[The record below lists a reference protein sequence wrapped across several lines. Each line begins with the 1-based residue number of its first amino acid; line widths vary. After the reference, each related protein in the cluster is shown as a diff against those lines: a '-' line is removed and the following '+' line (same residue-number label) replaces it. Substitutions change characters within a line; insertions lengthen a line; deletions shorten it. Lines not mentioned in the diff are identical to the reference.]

1 MKKTVLVLIIVL
13 LVLAIIVGCAALYF
27 LNSPYYA
34 LMGIMK
40 DVKAEGM
47 DGLESHLTGNAAEL
61 MDKVTSVTENPTLT
75 TILGLFVQADYQK
88 YLDILKNE
96 LDNITWNVE
105 DVMTGK
111 NHAMVM
117 LSFDYQ
123 GEVTGTIN
131 VSMLRT
137 DDGWKIDG
145 VNSPRIDGLSLD
157 DIRLPDFGSFRF
169 GGESAQSDSDNTESG
184 GFRFEDIQLPD
195 FENFNFEDIDLPDL
209 QGLLRKGSD
218 TAA

>member
-1 MKKTVLVLIIVL
+1 MKKTVWVLIIVL

-47 DGLESHLTGNAAEL
+47 NGLESHLTGNAEAMME
-61 MDKVTSVTENPTLT
+61 KVTSVTENPMLT
-75 TILGLFVQADYQK
+75 TILALFVQGDYQK
-88 YLDILKNE
+88 YLDILQNE
-96 LDNITWNVE
+96 LDNITWKVE
-105 DVMTGK
+105 DVMTGRK
-111 NHAMVM
+111 HAMVM

-123 GEVTGTIN
+123 GDVTGTIN

-145 VNSPRIDGLSLD
+145 VNSPKIDGLSFG
-157 DIRLPDFGSFRF
+157 DIQLPDFSNFRF
-169 GGESAQSDSDNTESG
+169 GGESEQSGSDNTESG

-195 FENFNFEDIDLPDL
+195 FENFNFEDIDL
-209 QGLLRKGSD
+209 QGLLRKGLD
-218 TAA
+218 AAA